1 MFFVIRKLCRSNNI
15 NVFSK
20 TFQFSTFNIS
30 KLVKQISSSNN
41 DDESVQTVPKK
52 TKLEDSIPTV
62 DSDDNLQPDWV
73 SLEKRVKQRQTK
85 KIG

>member
-1 MFFVIRKLCRSNNI
+1 MFFIIRKLCRSNNI

-20 TFQFSTFNIS
+20 SFKFSTFNIS
-30 KLVKQISSSNN
+30 KLVKQISNSNN
-41 DDESVQTVPKK
+41 DDESVQTVPKS